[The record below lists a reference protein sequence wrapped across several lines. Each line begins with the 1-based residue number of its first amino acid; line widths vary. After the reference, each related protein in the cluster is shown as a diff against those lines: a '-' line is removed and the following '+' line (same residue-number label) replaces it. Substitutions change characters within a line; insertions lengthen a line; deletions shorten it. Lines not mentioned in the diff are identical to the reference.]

1 MKAVVMCGGVG
12 SRLRPVT
19 ENIPKPLV
27 KVVNRPVLDI
37 VIEKLIESGIS
48 EIYLSLG
55 YMANEIIEYCE
66 SRKYDAQINFC
77 EEAVPL
83 GTAGGVKNC
92 IQKSDEDIIIVSGDN
107 VFDFDINKI
116 ADYHFSSDADIT
128 VCGYEVSDPREY
140 GVIMKDDDGSIISFI
155 EKPTWE
161 LSDSFLI
168 NTGLYIIKGKI
179 LDMIP
184 SGKFYD
190 FSNDLFPEI
199 FSIDMRFMCYH
210 AKGFW
215 GDMGEFPALRQVS
228 RDILDGKF
236 REFHFTDRLYL
247 EDTVLENG
255 TIIRAPSVIG
265 EGFSGNNGVVV
276 GPYCVMGENISVGK
290 NSVIEDAIIGNG
302 TRISES
308 CDIKNA
314 VISENVRILSN
325 CYIDENAVLAYGCVI
340 GRFTRIFAGSKIWP
354 GRKID
359 DESFIS
365 KDMFYET
372 PDRISFDI
380 FGLSGKINTGIS
392 LSDAVKIGQ
401 AFSSISTIDK
411 IGVGADGSHGA
422 RIFTDAVSSGLRACG
437 GLVYDF
443 GEMAKVQSY
452 FYSAYCSLDAFIYI
466 SLSGDVISFSFYG
479 KYGLPF
485 NSSLARNIN
494 NNYRF
499 SSFVFSLT
507 ENYKEVF
514 NMSLFPTVYKSYA
527 VKMCGSICYPAEII
541 TETENVILKEILS
554 DVFSKNKSNQ
564 KNSILQILINRNG
577 TDAYVVEN
585 EKFYSSERILI
596 LLCEIEFAS
605 GRDVIIPEDA
615 PSIIDDNA
623 SKYGRRA
630 YRVFECAKN
639 DIELDN
645 SFILDSLWCFDP
657 VLMCAKLVGIMSS
670 LRINLENLFEKSG
683 EFSLRKSVI
692 ELDSKASEIR
702 RMIAESGAVKH
713 DNDTYFVISNR
724 KGKARVR
731 QLGNS
736 NRVRILAESYDMET
750 AKELSVFVAEKIKN
764 TDIDK
769 RV

>member
-12 SRLRPVT
+12 SRLRPIT

-27 KVVNRPVLDI
+27 KVINRPVLDI
-37 VIEKLIESGIS
+37 VIGKLIESGIS

-66 SRKYDAQINFC
+66 SRNYDAEINFC

-83 GTAGGVKNC
+83 GTAGGVRNC
-92 IQKSDEDIIIVSGDN
+92 IQKSDDDIIVVSGDN

-128 VCGYEVSDPREY
+128 VCGYEVEDPREY
-140 GVIMKDDDGSIISFI
+140 GVIMRDDDGSIISFI

-161 LSDSFLI
+161 LSESCLI

-190 FSNDLFPEI
+190 FSNDLFPEV
-199 FSIDMRFMCYH
+199 FSLDMRFMCYQ

-228 RDILDGKF
+228 RDILDGKYKNF
-236 REFHFTDRLYL
+236 IFTDKLYT
-247 EDTVLENG
+247 EDTITEDG
-255 TIIRAPSVIG
+255 TIIKAPCVIG
-265 EGFSGNNGVVV
+265 DGFSGDSDVVI
-276 GPYCVMGENISVGK
+276 GPYCVLGENISVGK

-302 TRISES
+302 CRIYEN
-308 CDIKNA
+308 CDIRNA
-314 VISENVRILSN
+314 VISDNVRISSN
-325 CYIDENAVLAYGCVI
+325 CFIDEDSVLAYGCVI
-340 GRFTRIFAGSKIWP
+340 GRFSRIFAGSKIWP
-354 GRKID
+354 GRRID

-372 PDRISFDI
+372 PDRINFDI

-392 LSDAVKIGQ
+392 LSDAVKLGQ
-401 AFSSISTIDK
+401 AFSSISSIKK
-411 IGVGADGSHGA
+411 IGIGTDGSYGA
-422 RIFTDAVSSGLRACG
+422 RIFNDAVSSGLRACG

-452 FYSAYCSLDAFIYI
+452 FYSAYCSLDAFIFI
-466 SLSGDVISFSFYG
+466 SLSGDVLSFSFYG

-499 SSFVFSLT
+499 SSFVFSET
-507 ENYKEVF
+507 DNYKEVF
-514 NMSLFPTVYKSYA
+514 NMSLFPTVYKSYLA
-527 VKMCGSICYPAEII
+527 KMCGSICYPAEII
-541 TETENVILKEILS
+541 TETENSILKEILS
-554 DVFSKNKSNQ
+554 DVFSKNRSNQ
-564 KNSILQILINRNG
+564 KNSIIQILINRNG

-615 PSIIDDNA
+615 PSVIDENA
-623 SKYGRRA
+623 IKYGRRA
-630 YRVFECAKN
+630 FRLFECAKN
-639 DIELDN
+639 DIEFDN
-645 SFILDSLWCFDP
+645 GFILDNLWCFDS
-657 VLMCAKLVGIMSS
+657 VLMCAKLIGIMSS
-670 LRINLENLFEKSG
+670 LKISLESLFEKSD

-692 ELDSKASEIR
+692 ELDSKASDIR
-702 RMIAESGAVKH
+702 KMISDSGAVKQ

-750 AKELSVFVAEKIKN
+750 AKELSVFVAEKLKN

-769 RV
+769 RL

>member
-27 KVVNRPVLDI
+27 KVLNRPVLDI
-37 VIEKLIESGIS
+37 VIEKLIESGVQ

-66 SRKYDAQINFC
+66 SRKYDAEIHFC

-92 IQKSDEDIIIVSGDN
+92 ISESDEDIIIVSGDN
-107 VFDFDINKI
+107 VFDFDIKKI

-140 GVIMKDDDGSIISFI
+140 GVILRDDDGSITSFV

-161 LSDSFLI
+161 LSESCLI
-168 NTGLYIIKGKI
+168 NTGLYILKGNI

-184 SGKFYD
+184 SDSFYD

-199 FSIDMRFMCYH
+199 FSLDMRFMCYQ
-210 AKGFW
+210 AEGFW
-215 GDMGEFPALRQVS
+215 GDMGEFPALREVS
-228 RDILDGKF
+228 RNILDGKYKNF
-236 REFHFTDRLYL
+236 RFTERFYS
-247 EDTVLENG
+247 EDEIMEDGTV
-255 TIIRAPSVIG
+255 IKAPSVIG
-265 EGFSGNNGVVV
+265 KGFSGDCDVII
-276 GPYCVMGENISVGK
+276 GPYSVIGENTSVKK
-290 NSVIEDAIIGNG
+290 NTVIEDAVVGNG
-302 TRISES
+302 CVILEN
-308 CDIKNA
+308 CDIRNS
-314 VISENVRILSN
+314 VISDNVRISSN
-325 CYIDENAVLAYGCVI
+325 CCIDENSVLAYGCVI
-340 GRFTRIFAGSKIWP
+340 GKFSRIFAGSKIWP
-354 GRKID
+354 GRRID

-372 PDRISFDI
+372 PDRLNFDI

-392 LSDAVKIGQ
+392 LSDGVKLGQ
-401 AFSSISTIDK
+401 AFSSIATIRK
-411 IGVGADGSHGA
+411 IGIGTDGSYGA
-422 RIFTDAVSSGLRACG
+422 RIFNDAVSSGLRSCG

-443 GEMAKVQSY
+443 GEMAKVQAY
-452 FYSAYCSLDAFIYI
+452 FYSAYCSLDSFIYI
-466 SLSGDVISFSFYG
+466 SLCGDVLNFSFYG

-485 NSSLARNIN
+485 NSSIARNIN

-499 SSFVFSLT
+499 SSFVFSGT
-507 ENYKEVF
+507 DNYKEVF
-514 NMSLFPTVYKSYA
+514 NMSLFPTVYKSYIS
-527 VKMCGSICYPAEII
+527 KMCGTICIPAEII
-541 TETENVILKEILS
+541 TETENGILKDMLS
-554 DVFSKNKSNQ
+554 DVFSRNKINQ
-564 KNSILQILINRNG
+564 KNSVIQILINRSG

-605 GRDVIIPEDA
+605 GRDVIIPEEA
-615 PSIIDDNA
+615 PSVIDENA
-623 SKYGRRA
+623 KKYGRKVFRM
-630 YRVFECAKN
+630 FECAKN
-639 DIELDN
+639 NTELDN

-657 VLMCAKLVGIMSS
+657 VLMCAKLIGIMSS
-670 LRINLENLFEKSG
+670 LKMNLEGLFEKSSD
-683 EFSLRKSVI
+683 FSLRKTVI
-692 ELDSKASEIR
+692 ELDSKASDIR
-702 RMIAESGAVKH
+702 KMISEAGAEKNE
-713 DNDTYFVISNR
+713 NDAYFVISNR

-769 RV
+769 RL